1 MKRSIKFNLDSLE
14 IYKSSKSLT
23 DNITFKIPF
32 ADSICHEFAD
42 GNVMFQYYS
51 NFLYFMELIEFSS
64 ESQHTVHCEVLE
76 PSLFMFFMFEGEAEF
91 STPEG
96 NILNC
101 PGRGTYYGTFSDRG
115 IYRNTFKP
123 GCNIILYISLRIEW
137 IQRKASALPNLSKF
151 LSFCLKSNVS
161 VSYMEKLFMSRS
173 LAKEL
178 INIWHLPTLDN
189 IDLEM
194 TLLPMIKKILRI
206 YDRAQDYRIHLSEMS
221 NSEKIHEIKGYLKSG
236 CLSQEITDIEVLC
249 KRYFITERTLRR
261 LFFKLEKKT
270 IIDFV
275 TDQRLEHS
283 KVLLIKRGLSV
294 KEISEQCGFASPNY
308 FCRLF
313 KKKYAITPKRYSLK
327 GPQ

>member
-1 MKRSIKFNLDSLE
+1 MNRSIKFNLGSLE
-14 IYKSSKSLT
+14 IYKSSKSFT
-23 DNITFKIPF
+23 DNNTFKIPF
-32 ADSICHEFAD
+32 ADSLYHEFVGGKA
-42 GNVMFQYYS
+42 VFQCYS

-64 ESQHTVHCEVLE
+64 ENQHTIYSEVLE
-76 PSLFMFFMFEGEAEF
+76 PSLFMFFIFEGEAEF
-91 STPEG
+91 SSPEG
-96 NILNC
+96 NILSC
-101 PGRGTYYGTFSDRG
+101 PARGTYYATFCDQG
-115 IYRNTFKP
+115 IYKKTFKP

-178 INIWHLPTLDN
+178 IKIWHLPILDN
-189 IDLEM
+189 IDLET

-221 NSEKIHEIKGYLKSG
+221 NSEKIHEIKEYLKSG
-236 CLSQEITDIEVLC
+236 CLSTEITDIEALC
-249 KRYFITERTLRR
+249 KRYFIIERTLRR

-275 TDQRLEHS
+275 TDHRLEHS
-283 KVLLIKRGLSV
+283 KLLLTKRILSV
-294 KEISEQCGFASPNY
+294 KEISEQCGFASPSY

-313 KKKYAITPKRYSLK
+313 KKKYAMTPKRYSLK
-327 GPQ
+327 GL